1 MRISDWS
8 SDVCSSDLLTILVSS
23 VTVLSALV
31 KNIGALAIL
40 IPSALRMARKSGASP
55 SVFLMPMSFGSLL
68 GGLMTLVGTSP
79 NIIVSWVREQL
90 TGEPFGMFDYTPV
103 GLGLAIMGIIRSE
116 ERRVGKEC
124 VSTCRSRWSPYHYK
138 KKKKNTYKK
147 RKITNP

>member
-40 IPSALRMARKSGASP
+40 IPSALRMARKSGAST

-68 GGLMTLVGTSP
+68 GALMTLVGTSP
-79 NIIVSWVREQL
+79 NIIVLRVCQHL
-90 TGEPFGMFDYTPV
+90 TGAPFGMYDYTTLCH
-103 GLGLAIMGIIRSE
+103 GFAILVLVYIGRTSCMEIGCQYVYVLVVTQTII
-116 ERRVGKEC
+116 
-124 VSTCRSRWSPYHYK
+124 T
-138 KKKKNTYKK
+138 T
-147 RKITNP
+147 